1 MCILAPRTNFVSWLV
16 IACAVLAGVMFG
28 RPGPAVVAPIPVVS
42 SQPDNLVTVHVSGWV
57 ITPGLVELR
66 QGARVAEAIEAAGGT
81 RTGAQ
86 TEVLNL
92 AQIVV
97 DGQRIDVPGPGQATT
112 PVADDGKVPINQADA
127 ASLEALPGVGPV
139 LAARIVAHREE
150 HGPFQTPEDL
160 LDVPGI
166 GESKLDSLR
175 DLIRVP

>member
-1 MCILAPRTNFVSWLV
+1 MCNLARRTNFVWWLV
-16 IACAVLAGVMFG
+16 IACSVAAGVMFG
-28 RPGPAVVAPIPVVS
+28 RPGPGVVAPIAVVS
-42 SQPDNLVTVHVSGWV
+42 SQPDHLITVHVSGWV
-57 ITPGLVELR
+57 IMPGLVELR
-66 QGARVAEAIEAAGGT
+66 QGARVAAAIEAAGGT
-81 RTGAQ
+81 RTGAR
-86 TEVLNL
+86 TEMLNL

-112 PVADDGKVPINQADA
+112 PVADDGKVPINEADA

-175 DLIRVP
+175 DMIRAP